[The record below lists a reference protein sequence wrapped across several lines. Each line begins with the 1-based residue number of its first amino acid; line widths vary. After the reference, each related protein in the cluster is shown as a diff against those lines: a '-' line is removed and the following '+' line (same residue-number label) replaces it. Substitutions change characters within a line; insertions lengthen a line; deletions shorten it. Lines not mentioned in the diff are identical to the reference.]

1 MCGIFTIFGNT
12 NDYSK
17 NTLLNCSNKIR
28 HRGPDWSGNW
38 MNEVCGMFHER
49 LSINGVSNGHQPIVA
64 NSQQYILCV
73 NGEIYNSHELR
84 NNEFSDHTFTTD
96 SDCEII
102 IPLYIKYGVSCVEK
116 LDGIFCFTLYDIPN
130 NKLLVA
136 RDRIGINSLYYG
148 FDENKNL
155 FVGSEAKT
163 MYMVENIKEFP
174 PGHYFDCKLNDL
186 YKPIINI
193 IGNYYDIYDYNKYNE
208 NMNLELITDNVR
220 ESLIN
225 SVKKRLMCE
234 VPFGVL
240 LSGGLDSSL
249 IASITMKLIKENPEL
264 SSFGNKL
271 HTFSIGLKDAPDL
284 KFAKIVA
291 DHIGSV
297 HHEFHFTIDDG
308 LDAIEN
314 IIYHL
319 ETYDVTTIRASI
331 PMYLLSRKIKAMG
344 IKMVL
349 SGEGA
354 DELLGGYLYFHQAP
368 NDREFHSECVSR
380 VRDLH
385 YFDCLRAN
393 KSTMAWGLEVRV
405 PFLDKDFI
413 DVSLPIHPQ
422 LKKKNRIEKYVLR
435 KAFDVDNYHFLPSS
449 ILWRQKEQ
457 FSDGVGYSW
466 IDSIKSHA
474 INSINTQEFEEL
486 KQICPDVTNREEAY
500 YRKVFNSK
508 FPIHNEFVRRWIP
521 KMTWDGV
528 SYDPSGRAQKI
539 HINKLQQ

>member
-1 MCGIFTIFGNT
+1 MCGIFTIFGNA
-12 NDYSK
+12 NDYSRA
-17 NTLLNCSNKIR
+17 TLLNCSNTIR

-38 MNEVCGMFHER
+38 INEVCGMFHER
-49 LSINGVSNGHQPIVA
+49 LSINGLNNGHQPIVS
-64 NSQQYILCV
+64 NNQKFILCV
-73 NGEIYNSHELR
+73 NGEIYNYKELR
-84 NNEFSDHTFTTD
+84 NTECSSYNFNTD
-96 SDCEII
+96 SDCEVI
-102 IPLYIKYGVSCVEK
+102 IPLYIKYGGSCVKK
-116 LDGIFCFTLYDIPN
+116 LDGIFCFTLYDVDN
-130 NKLLVA
+130 NTLFIA

-148 FDENKNL
+148 FDEYKNL

-163 MYMVENIKEFP
+163 MPMVENIKEFP
-174 PGHYFDCKLNDL
+174 PGNYFICNLNEL
-186 YKPIINI
+186 YKPSIDLIS
-193 IGNYYDIYDYNKYNE
+193 NYYDIMDYNKFNDCLDE
-208 NMNLELITDNVR
+208 PKQLVSVHDSLVSSVR
-220 ESLIN
+220 
-225 SVKKRLMCE
+225 KRLMCE

-249 IASITMKLIKENPEL
+249 IASITTKLIRENPEL
-264 SSFGNKL
+264 SSFGHKL
-271 HTFSIGLKDAPDL
+271 HTFSIGLEGAPDL
-284 KFAKIVA
+284 KYAKIVA
-291 DHIGSV
+291 DHIGSI
-297 HHEFHFTIDDG
+297 HHEFQFTINDG

-368 NDREFHSECVSR
+368 NDIEFHSECVSR

-393 KSTMAWGLEVRV
+393 KSTMAWGLEVSV
-405 PFLDKDFI
+405 PFLDNDFI

-422 LKKKNRIEKYVLR
+422 LKKKNKIEKYVLR
-435 KAFDVDNYHFLPSS
+435 KAFDRDDYHYLPES

-466 IDSIKSHA
+466 IDSIKQHA
-474 INSINTQEFEEL
+474 VSSISDELYEEIKTL
-486 KQICPDVTNREEAY
+486 CPDVTNREEAY
-500 YRKVFNSK
+500 YRNVFNK
-508 FPIHNEFVRRWIP
+508 RFPVKNEFVRRWVP

-539 HINKLQQ
+539 HNDANH

>member
-1 MCGIFTIFGNT
+1 MCGIFTIFGNA
-12 NDYSK
+12 NDYSRA
-17 NTLLNCSNKIR
+17 TLLNCSNTIR

-38 MNEVCGMFHER
+38 INEVCGMFHER
-49 LSINGVSNGHQPIVA
+49 LSINGLNNGHQPIVS
-64 NSQQYILCV
+64 NSEKFILCV
-73 NGEIYNSHELR
+73 NGEIYNYKELK
-84 NNEFSDHTFTTD
+84 NNECSSYNFNTD
-96 SDCEII
+96 SDCEVI
-102 IPLYIKYGVSCVEK
+102 IPLYIKYGGSCVEK
-116 LDGIFCFTLYDIPN
+116 LDGIFCFTLYDVEN
-130 NKLLVA
+130 NTLFIA

-148 FDENKNL
+148 FDEYKNL

-163 MYMVENIKEFP
+163 MPMVENIKEFP
-174 PGHYFDCKLNDL
+174 PGNYFICNLNEL
-186 YKPIINI
+186 YKPSIDLIS
-193 IGNYYDIYDYNKYNE
+193 NYYDIMDYNKFNDCLDE
-208 NMNLELITDNVR
+208 PKQLVSVHDSLVSSVR
-220 ESLIN
+220 
-225 SVKKRLMCE
+225 KRLMCE

-249 IASITMKLIKENPEL
+249 IASITTKLIRENPEL
-264 SSFGNKL
+264 SSFGHKL
-271 HTFSIGLKDAPDL
+271 HTFSIGLEGAPDL
-284 KFAKIVA
+284 KYAKIVA
-291 DHIGSV
+291 DHIGSI
-297 HHEFHFTIDDG
+297 HHEFQFTINDG

-368 NDREFHSECVSR
+368 NDIEFHSECVSR

-422 LKKKNRIEKYVLR
+422 LKKKNKIEKYILR
-435 KAFDVDNYHFLPSS
+435 KAFDRNDYHYLPES

-466 IDSIKSHA
+466 IDSIKQHA
-474 INSINTQEFEEL
+474 VSSISDELYEEI
-486 KQICPDVTNREEAY
+486 KTMCPDVTNREEAY
-500 YRKVFNSK
+500 YRKVFNKK
-508 FPIHNEFVRRWIP
+508 FPVKNEFVRRWVP
-521 KMTWDGV
+521 KMSWDGV

-539 HINKLQQ
+539 HIDANQ

>member
-12 NDYSK
+12 NDYSR
-17 NTLLNCSNKIR
+17 TELLNCSNKIR
-28 HRGPDWSGNW
+28 HRGPDWSGNRI
-38 MNEVCGMFHER
+38 NEVCGMFHER
-49 LSINGVSNGHQPIVA
+49 LSINGLNNGHQPIVS
-64 NSQQYILCV
+64 NNQKFILCV
-73 NGEIYNSHELR
+73 NGEIYNYKELR
-84 NNEFSDHTFTTD
+84 NTECSSYNFNTD
-96 SDCEII
+96 SDCEVI
-102 IPLYIKYGVSCVEK
+102 IPLYIKYGGSCVKK
-116 LDGIFCFTLYDIPN
+116 LDGIFCFTLYDVDN
-130 NKLLVA
+130 NTLFIA

-148 FDENKNL
+148 FDKHKNL

-163 MYMVENIKEFP
+163 MPMVESIKEFP
-174 PGHYFDCKLNDL
+174 PGNYFICKLNEI
-186 YKPIINI
+186 YKPSIDLIS
-193 IGNYYDIYDYNKYNE
+193 NYYDIMDYNKFNDCLDE
-208 NMNLELITDNVR
+208 TNQLVSVHDMLVSSVR
-220 ESLIN
+220 
-225 SVKKRLMCE
+225 KRLMCE

-249 IASITMKLIKENPEL
+249 IASITTKLIRENPEL
-264 SSFGNKL
+264 SSFGHKL
-271 HTFSIGLKDAPDL
+271 HTFSIGLEGAPDL
-284 KFAKIVA
+284 KYAKIVA
-291 DHIGSV
+291 EHIGST
-297 HHEFHFTIDDG
+297 HHEFQFTINDG

-368 NDREFHSECVSR
+368 NDIEFHSECISR

-422 LKKKNRIEKYVLR
+422 LKKKNKIEKYVLR
-435 KAFDVDNYHFLPSS
+435 KAFDRDDYHYLPES

-466 IDSIKSHA
+466 IDSIKQHA
-474 INSINTQEFEEL
+474 VSSISDELYEEIKTL
-486 KQICPDVTNREEAY
+486 CPDVTNREEAY
-500 YRKVFNSK
+500 YRNVFNK
-508 FPIHNEFVRRWIP
+508 RFPVKNEFVRRWVP

-539 HINKLQQ
+539 HNDANH

>member
-1 MCGIFTIFGNT
+1 MCGIFTIFGKT
-12 NDYSK
+12 NDYSR

-38 MNEVCGMFHER
+38 INEVCGMFHER
-49 LSINGVSNGHQPIVA
+49 LSINGLNNGHQPIVS
-64 NSQQYILCV
+64 NNEKFILCV
-73 NGEIYNSHELR
+73 NGEIYNYKELR
-84 NNEFSDHTFTTD
+84 NNECSDYNFNTD
-96 SDCEII
+96 SDCEVI
-102 IPLYIKYGVSCVEK
+102 IPLYIKYGGSCVKK
-116 LDGIFCFTLYDIPN
+116 LDGIFCFTLYDVEN
-130 NKLLVA
+130 NTLFIA

-148 FDENKNL
+148 FDTHKNL

-163 MYMVENIKEFP
+163 MPMVENIKEFP
-174 PGHYFDCKLNDL
+174 PGNYFVCKLNEL
-186 YKPIINI
+186 YKPSIDLIS
-193 IGNYYDIYDYNKYNE
+193 NYYDIMDYNKFNDCLDE
-208 NMNLELITDNVR
+208 HKQLVVVHDSLVSSVR
-220 ESLIN
+220 
-225 SVKKRLMCE
+225 KRLMCE

-249 IASITMKLIKENPEL
+249 IASITTKLIRENPEL
-264 SSFGNKL
+264 SSFGHKL
-271 HTFSIGLKDAPDL
+271 HTFSIGLEGAPDL
-284 KFAKIVA
+284 KYAKIVA
-291 DHIGSV
+291 DHIGSI
-297 HHEFHFTIDDG
+297 HHEFQFTINDG

-368 NDREFHSECVSR
+368 NDIEFHSECVSR
-380 VRDLH
+380 VKDLH

-422 LKKKNRIEKYVLR
+422 LKKKNKIEKYVLR
-435 KAFDVDNYHFLPSS
+435 KSFDRDDYLPSS

-466 IDSIKSHA
+466 IDSIKQHA
-474 INSINTQEFEEL
+474 ISSISDELYEEI
-486 KQICPDVTNREEAY
+486 KTMCPDVTNREEAY
-500 YRKVFNSK
+500 YRNVFNK
-508 FPIHNEFVRRWIP
+508 RFPVKNEFVRRWVP
-521 KMTWDGV
+521 KMTWEGV

-539 HINKLQQ
+539 HIDAIH